1 MTVSSMTGFARA
13 AGQDDDHGWTWE
25 ARSVNGKGLDV
36 RCRLPAGLDE
46 LEGDVRSAA
55 ARHLSRGSVS
65 LTLALRRAPG
75 KMDVTVNEDLLDQIE
90 AIAGG
95 IARRMTVEP
104 PRLDGLLSVR
114 GVLDV
119 REPEEDKSE
128 RTALKAVMLR
138 TLDDVLGQLVA
149 ARKDEGARTH
159 KILDDHISGLDDLV
173 GSARHTAAAQP
184 DALRVRLK
192 EQISELLDSIPALNE
207 ERITQEAAL
216 LIAKADVR
224 EELDRLSAHV
234 AAARELLD
242 QAGPVGRKLDF
253 LSQEFNREA
262 NTLCSK
268 SSDLELTRIGLEMK
282 AVIDRFRE
290 QVANV
295 E

>member
-25 ARSVNGKGLDV
+25 ARSVNGKGRDV

-55 ARHLSRGSVS
+55 ARHLARGSVS

-138 TLDDVLGQLVA
+138 TLDDVLGQLVE

-159 KILDDHISGLDDLV
+159 KILDDHISGLDGLV

-242 QAGPVGRKLDF
+242 QVGPVGRKLDF